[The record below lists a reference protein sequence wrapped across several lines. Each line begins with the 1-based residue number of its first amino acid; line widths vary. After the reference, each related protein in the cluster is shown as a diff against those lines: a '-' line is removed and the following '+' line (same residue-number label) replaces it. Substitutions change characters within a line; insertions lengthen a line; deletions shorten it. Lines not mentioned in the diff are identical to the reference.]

1 MTVRRPAAS
10 HSYTCSHSRPDS
22 AHTLPILF
30 AFTTPAKYCFRAMA
44 TFIKYVTGML
54 NVPVVEDPIVPEAPI
69 TVSPASTQSNLLA
82 KAEGPRQRETG
93 SIASRMTVPLP
104 DASTP
109 GPSEAVPSKAS
120 STPAAGGDAG
130 SEGSTPTPNAQD
142 RKSMRR
148 ALSASVSRATTSLLR
163 RNHTTTAATSAS
175 SSAHGRHSTGSSDVG
190 GPRFRPHEKDS
201 SGNRNAKPVHQHTGE
216 PSVYNNGLVSDS
228 SPVGRLTSN
237 ASLMCGVLCLC
248 ARQDA
253 MIRERISTHG
263 IIRPLEPESELDAFR
278 LPPELIGE
286 ISELAVRRYID
297 GTAKFGKKFAKTYK
311 SIEKARQRNL
321 ERAHQDAVRN
331 MAQLQQYF
339 SGASP
344 EGRSKPA
351 RERADKDKDKE
362 DFAASSSWAW
372 AWALDE
378 DEHPPP
384 SSIVSRRDTEEARR
398 LAKVADQAVFM
409 DENALSGNNLWSL
422 IVDFLTITPDR
433 DASKHKHKHKA
444 GHTHGHD
451 DDEGAEPDG
460 HPKDTDGEAVVVEGK
475 SEKDHSSGK
484 PEGASRGEKIM
495 SRFSRLMAEKKT
507 SQGVAASKN
516 EQ

>member
-1 MTVRRPAAS
+1 
-10 HSYTCSHSRPDS
+10 
-22 AHTLPILF
+22 
-30 AFTTPAKYCFRAMA
+30 
-44 TFIKYVTGML
+44 
-54 NVPVVEDPIVPEAPI
+54 
-69 TVSPASTQSNLLA
+69 
-82 KAEGPRQRETG
+82 
-93 SIASRMTVPLP
+93 
-104 DASTP
+104 
-109 GPSEAVPSKAS
+109 
-120 STPAAGGDAG
+120 
-130 SEGSTPTPNAQD
+130 
-142 RKSMRR
+142 
-148 ALSASVSRATTSLLR
+148 
-163 RNHTTTAATSAS
+163 
-175 SSAHGRHSTGSSDVG
+175 
-190 GPRFRPHEKDS
+190 
-201 SGNRNAKPVHQHTGE
+201 
-216 PSVYNNGLVSDS
+216 
-228 SPVGRLTSN
+228 
-237 ASLMCGVLCLC
+237 MCGVLCLC

-253 MIRERISTHG
+253 MICERISTHG

-344 EGRSKPA
+344 EGKAKPA
-351 RERADKDKDKE
+351 RERADQDKGKE

-433 DASKHKHKHKA
+433 DASKHKHKHKLE
-444 GHTHGHD
+444 HSHGHD
-451 DDEGAEPDG
+451 DDESAEPNG
-460 HPKDTDGEAVVVEGK
+460 HPKDTDGEVVVVEGK
-475 SEKDHSSGK
+475 GEKDHHPGK

-495 SRFSRLMAEKKT
+495 SRFSRLMAERMK
-507 SQGVAASKN
+507 SQGAAASKN

>member
-1 MTVRRPAAS
+1 
-10 HSYTCSHSRPDS
+10 
-22 AHTLPILF
+22 
-30 AFTTPAKYCFRAMA
+30 
-44 TFIKYVTGML
+44 
-54 NVPVVEDPIVPEAPI
+54 
-69 TVSPASTQSNLLA
+69 
-82 KAEGPRQRETG
+82 
-93 SIASRMTVPLP
+93 
-104 DASTP
+104 
-109 GPSEAVPSKAS
+109 
-120 STPAAGGDAG
+120 
-130 SEGSTPTPNAQD
+130 
-142 RKSMRR
+142 
-148 ALSASVSRATTSLLR
+148 
-163 RNHTTTAATSAS
+163 
-175 SSAHGRHSTGSSDVG
+175 
-190 GPRFRPHEKDS
+190 
-201 SGNRNAKPVHQHTGE
+201 
-216 PSVYNNGLVSDS
+216 
-228 SPVGRLTSN
+228 
-237 ASLMCGVLCLC
+237 MCGVLCLC

-344 EGRSKPA
+344 EGTAKPA
-351 RERADKDKDKE
+351 RERAENDKGKE

-433 DASKHKHKHKA
+433 DASKHKHKHKQE
-444 GHTHGHD
+444 HSHGH
-451 DDEGAEPDG
+451 EGAEPDG

-475 SEKDHSSGK
+475 GEKDHSSGK

-495 SRFSRLMAEKKT
+495 SRFSRLMAERMK
-507 SQGVAASKN
+507 SQGAAASKN